1 MPVSRRKFL
10 QNGAVAAAT
19 LAAAPLSAWSSGP
32 STPSLSHAGS
42 KTLGLSRQAFEQAV
56 GSAFK
61 VSTGAA
67 NSQPAWMTLL
77 AVDDLPALAP
87 MNAGIMAV
95 PPPRSSTSVTT
106 TGFLLLFH
114 SSAPSL
120 GQGSYTFEHAK
131 MGQFPLFIVPEG
143 QGTQTYVAVFNLLAG
158 ATVPAPPQFR
168 PSRPSQPE
176 GTTGGGL
183 ISSPANSGGST
194 RGRPAQET
202 LEPVLRDRLEPKLP
216 E

>member
-32 STPSLSHAGS
+32 STPTLSHPGS
-42 KTLGLSRQAFEQAV
+42 KTLMLSRQAFEQAV

-67 NSQPAWMTLL
+67 NSQPVWVTLL
-77 AVDDLPALAP
+77 AVNDLPAVAP
-87 MNAGIMAV
+87 INAGIMAV

-106 TGFLLLFH
+106 TGFMLLFQ
-114 SSAPSL
+114 SSAPPL

-131 MGQFPLFIVPEG
+131 LGQFPLFIVPG
-143 QGTQTYVAVFNLLAG
+143 GTQTYVAVFNLLSG
-158 ATVPAPPQFR
+158 ITNTAPSTFH
-168 PSRPSQPE
+168 PSRGPQPE
-176 GTTGGGL
+176 GTTGGGS
-183 ISSPANSGGST
+183 ISSPANPSGST
-194 RGRPAQET
+194 GGRPAQET
-202 LEPVLRDRLEPKLP
+202 LEPVLRDHLEPKLP